1 MLPHFPFWLE
11 MRAIMQM
18 FEYAGHT
25 LTWEIHSPGEHTFI
39 FLHGLYGARAM
50 WPATIEGLRDLGRC
64 VTLDLPGHYPAQVP
78 SDYARLSQEFL
89 IEIELEAI
97 KHICGDGPV
106 TIIGHSTGGLVAL
119 GVAARLSQQVR
130 RVICIDGVV
139 WGPLIG
145 IIGTCQWMLRRRL
158 SPLCR
163 LLWWVSQRSSWLMF
177 QAARSYVHDFR
188 RFARNPTALRICR
201 DWYPDYRRQ
210 SPANWAIL
218 LRMLES
224 CDMRPLLRGV
234 ATPVLAITGANDP
247 VVPPEQAHWL
257 DNHLPNATLRV
268 FQNTGHAPQI
278 EQPDEWKGIV
288 REWLA
293 RHPVQTDALVTG

>member
-1 MLPHFPFWLE
+1 M
-11 MRAIMQM
+11 MQT
-18 FEYAGHT
+18 FAYAGHS
-25 LTWEIHSPGEHTFI
+25 LTWEIHSPGEHTFV

-50 WPATIEGLRDLGRC
+50 WRATIEGLRDLGRC
-64 VTLDLPGHYPAQVP
+64 VTLDLPGHYPAQTP
-78 SDYARLSQEFL
+78 PDYASLSPEFL
-89 IEIELEAI
+89 IDIEVQAI
-97 KHICGDGPV
+97 KHICGDQPV
-106 TIIGHSTGGLVAL
+106 TLIGHSTGGLVAL
-119 GVAARLSQQVR
+119 GVAARLPQQVR
-130 RVICIDGVV
+130 RVISIGGVV

-145 IIGTCQWMLRRRL
+145 IIGTCQWLLRQRL
-158 SPLCR
+158 YPACW
-163 LLWWVSQRSSWLMF
+163 LLWWLSQRSPWFMF
-177 QAARSYVHDFR
+177 QGARSYVYDFR
-188 RFARNPTALRICR
+188 QFSRNPTALRICR

-218 LRMLES
+218 LRMLET

-268 FQNTGHAPQI
+268 FRHIGHVPQI
-278 EQPDEWKGIV
+278 EQSTEWERIV

-293 RHPVQTDALVTG
+293 RHPVVPNAPVAS